1 MEITFVLL
9 IILFCVAILAGW
21 IDTLAGGGGLIVLPV
36 LLIAGVPPL
45 AALATNKSQG
55 CVGTFTATFSLY
67 RQGYLRDKKL
77 AKLVVYAAIGA
88 AMGTFLIQR
97 INTDWLA
104 WLIPVLLIFVA
115 AYFAFGN
122 LTPKAK
128 TRRFGDTS
136 VAAVGFYDGAVGPG
150 TGSFFAAT
158 GVAWR
163 AKTLVQATI
172 EAKLFN
178 FTTNIASLI
187 LFAAGGQVVWSIG
200 LTMMAGQAIG
210 AYFASHSIVSLGSKI
225 IRPLVIFMCIALSGQ
240 QIWQLL
246 P

>member
-1 MEITFVLL
+1 MEITLALL
-9 IILFCVAILAGW
+9 LILFCVAILAGW

-36 LLIAGVPPL
+36 LLFVGVPPL

-77 AKLVVYAAIGA
+77 AKLVAFAAIGA
-88 AMGTFLIQR
+88 ALGTFIIQR
-97 INTDWLA
+97 VNTDWLG
-104 WLIPVLLIFVA
+104 WLIPVLLILVA
-115 AYFAFGN
+115 GYFAFGN
-122 LTPKAK
+122 LTPNAK
-128 TRRFGDTS
+128 KRRIGDSS
-136 VAAVGFYDGAVGPG
+136 VAIVGFYDGAVGPG

-178 FTTNIASLI
+178 FTTNIVSLV

-210 AYFASHSIVSLGSKI
+210 AWFASGNIVTLGSKL
-225 IRPLVIFMCIALSGQ
+225 IRPLVIVMCIALSGQ

-246 P
+246 Q